1 MYDSTRLRYV
11 LVFQQLMPILYF
23 SSDDSQWLTIKLSLR
38 LLFRIFVIVVHF
50 QIISRIVS
58 TCFKRVLIRVD
69 PQKQVELLLRC
80 NV

>member
-1 MYDSTRLRYV
+1 MTVPGLV
-11 LVFQQLMPILYF
+11 LVFQQRMPILYF
-23 SSDDSQWLTIKLSLR
+23 SSDDIQWLTIKLSLR